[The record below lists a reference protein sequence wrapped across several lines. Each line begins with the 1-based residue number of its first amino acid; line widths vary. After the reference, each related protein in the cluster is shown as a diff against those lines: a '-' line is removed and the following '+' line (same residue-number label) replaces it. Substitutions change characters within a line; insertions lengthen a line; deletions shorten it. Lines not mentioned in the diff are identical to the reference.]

1 MIRGMRKRRLSP
13 YLLVMLSFLIGLLV
27 GGFLIICPFARIDN
41 DWGNY
46 VDGVFMATSAICVTG
61 FDVFPDGLANTLNI
75 WGQIIELILIQIGGL
90 GFVTT
95 LAFVITIFRRNI
107 SFHDRYY
114 LSQATGGTSIPKV
127 IPFIRKLIL
136 VTFTFEILGT
146 ALVLP
151 AFIDMRGNTPMA
163 YFNAVFHTV
172 SAFNNAG
179 LDLFGGGTSLIRNV
193 GNPLID
199 GMSDWAYY
207 YLCSATMII
216 IVLGGLS
223 YLALIEIFSFK
234 KKPRQWSAHTKIC
247 VTMAFLLIFVGF
259 LLFMM
264 TDGIIK
270 QEHRL
275 SAFDALFLSVTSR
288 TAGFAT
294 YNPLYL
300 SSGGR
305 VIDWV
310 LMFIGGGPLGTASGI
325 KTTTIFVILVA
336 IYSYLRGRKVTAFH
350 RNFSQTLIVK
360 SMTVMLS
367 SIFLVVL
374 GFIVLSQFET
384 RNTYFTDSKGIYEV
398 FSAFSN
404 TGLSVGLIP
413 TLSVGGKI
421 VIIILMYLGRLGPM
435 TMFSLFSD
443 HMAIDDSR
451 IHVDYIEED
460 VLIG

>member
-1 MIRGMRKRRLSP
+1 
-13 YLLVMLSFLIGLLV
+13 MLSFLIGLLV
-27 GGFLIICPFARIDN
+27 GGFLITCPFARIDN

-61 FDVFPDGLANTLNI
+61 FDVYQEGLANTLNLY
-75 WGQIIELILIQIGGL
+75 GQIIELILIQIGGL

-95 LAFVITIFRRNI
+95 LAFILTIFRKNI
-107 SFHDRYY
+107 SFNDRYY
-114 LSQATGGTSIPKV
+114 LSQATGNTSIPKV

-136 VTFTFEILGT
+136 VTLVFETLGT
-146 ALVLP
+146 LLVLP

-179 LDLFGGGTSLIRNV
+179 LDLFGGGTSLIRGV
-193 GNPLID
+193 GNELID
-199 GMSDWAYY
+199 GMSEWAYY
-207 YLCSATMII
+207 YLCSATMIL

-234 KKPRQWSAHTKIC
+234 KKPHQWSAHTKIC
-247 VTMAFLLIFVGF
+247 VTMSFTLIFVGF
-259 LLFMM
+259 LIFML
-264 TDGIIK
+264 TDAVIK
-270 QEHRL
+270 DTNNI

-294 YNPLYL
+294 FNPLYL

-305 VIDWV
+305 VVDWV

-325 KTTTIFVILVA
+325 KTTTIFVIFVA

-350 RNFSQTLIVK
+350 RNFSQSLIVK

-367 SIFLVVL
+367 SIFILIL
-374 GFIVLSQFET
+374 GFIVLSQFEV
-384 RNTYFTDSKGIYEV
+384 RNDYFTDSRGIYEV
-398 FSAFSN
+398 ISAFSN
-404 TGLSVGLIP
+404 TGLSVGLVP
-413 TLSVGGKI
+413 TLSIGGKI
-421 VIIILMYLGRLGPM
+421 TMVLLMYLGRLGPM
-435 TMFSLFSD
+435 TMFSLFSN
-443 HMAIDDSR
+443 HMTIDDSR